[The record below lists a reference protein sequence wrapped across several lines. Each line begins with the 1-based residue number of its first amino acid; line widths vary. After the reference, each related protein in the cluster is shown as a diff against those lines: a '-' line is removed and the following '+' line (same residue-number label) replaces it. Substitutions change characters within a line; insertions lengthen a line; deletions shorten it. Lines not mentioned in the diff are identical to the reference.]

1 MIESLEKNSKKLLS
15 LLVKIDLRFPDNNF
29 IEITENLK
37 TGKLVLKKELTVTDD
52 KVNMSRFV
60 NGIYLF
66 NLVIGNALISKK
78 VIVK

>member
-1 MIESLEKNSKKLLS
+1 M
-15 LLVKIDLRFPDNNF
+15 
-29 IEITENLK
+29 
-37 TGKLVLKKELTVTDD
+37 TGKLVLKKELTVTNN
-52 KVNMSRFV
+52 KVNMSHFV

>member
-1 MIESLEKNSKKLLS
+1 M
-15 LLVKIDLRFPDNNF
+15 
-29 IEITENLK
+29 
-37 TGKLVLKKELTVTDD
+37 TGKLVLKKELTATDN
-52 KVNMSRFV
+52 KVNMSHFV